1 MTETTTDLE
10 SMTNA
15 QLTALI
21 KDQYPHVVIGK
32 KATKADLLLAIET
45 ARETEREDQE
55 REAREAAEREEAR
68 REIEIVPVDQQ
79 VPVNMVHDSLPE
91 IPEAPSVMA
100 AFKDSPENKVNEVMP
115 GTSLTREQIAARIAA
130 ARAESAEEAEMRRAA
145 EAAKPRRSDDVSVE
159 ELTRRYGKIGY
170 GVGLFIQA
178 VSRLAKETKKA
189 DNLALS
195 LGEEAEQRETWDLC
209 KDAMTEGY
217 AKAWDTYQFPSK
229 AMRGMDGEEM
239 IRGIWAEMKKAQP
252 GLAIFA
258 RFGDDEV
265 EEGGGED

>member
-1 MTETTTDLE
+1 MTATTTNLE
-10 SMTNA
+10 GMTNA
-15 QLTALI
+15 QLLTLI

-45 ARETEREDQE
+45 ARETEQE
-55 REAREAAEREEAR
+55 EAEKEAREAQEREEAR
-68 REIEIVPVDQQ
+68 REIEIIPVDQQ
-79 VPVNMVHDSLPE
+79 VPVSA
-91 IPEAPSVMA
+91 APSVMA

-115 GTSLTREQIAARIAA
+115 GTALTREQIAARIAA

-258 RFGDDEV
+258 RFADDEG
-265 EEGGGED
+265 EEGGED

>member
-1 MTETTTDLE
+1 MTATTTNLE
-10 SMTNA
+10 GMTIA
-15 QLTALI
+15 QLLTLAEQEHGKVLHSNGKTRLKKAEIISLI
-21 KDQYPHVVIGK
+21 KEAQ
-32 KATKADLLLAIET
+32 T
-45 ARETEREDQE
+45 QE
-55 REAREAAEREEAR
+55 REAQEREQEEREAAEREEAR
-68 REIEIVPVDQQ
+68 REIEIVPLADQ
-79 VPVNMVHDSLPE
+79 V
-91 IPEAPSVMA
+91 SVMA
-100 AFKDSPENKVNEVMP
+100 AFKDNPENKVNEVMP

-258 RFGDDEV
+258 RFGDDEI

>member
-1 MTETTTDLE
+1 MMATTTDLE
-10 SMTNA
+10 SMTIA
-15 QLTALI
+15 QLLTYAKDRHGLI
-21 KDQYPHVVIGK
+21 LGYGPADKLKTRLPKAAIIGQ
-32 KATKADLLLAIET
+32 I
-45 ARETEREDQE
+45 TEREKQE
-55 REAREAAEREEAR
+55 REAQEREQEAREAAEREEAR
-68 REIEIVPVDQQ
+68 REIEIVPLADQ
-79 VPVNMVHDSLPE
+79 V
-91 IPEAPSVMA
+91 SVLA
-100 AFKDSPENKVNEVMP
+100 AFKDNPENKVNEVMP

-130 ARAESAEEAEMRRAA
+130 ARAESAEEAEVRRAA

-258 RFGDDEV
+258 RFGDDEI